1 MKINRNQKVN
11 ESALDQLKNMVK
23 RMRSL
28 MFPRYSALPLTF
40 VRVTEKF
47 DVVHK
52 DDSHFRGLKI

>member
-11 ESALDQLKNMVK
+11 ESVLDQVKSMVK
-23 RMRSL
+23 RIRNLVS
-28 MFPRYSALPLTF
+28 PRYSALPLTF